1 MNEPDMIVVH
11 PSDPSTRML
20 GLLYEGIDGVTVFNS
35 WKQRDEILAAIAA
48 APGGVEPRRGRRLR
62 VQQTVLPKVY

>member
-1 MNEPDMIVVH
+1 
-11 PSDPSTRML
+11 ML

-48 APGGVEPRRGRRLR
+48 APGRVEPRRGRRLR
-62 VQQTVLPKVY
+62 VRQTVLPKVY